1 MTTYISAVFHKD
13 IRTVEF
19 TAANGDKMLRTG
31 GTLAWLLNNPGNLR
45 PGGKYV
51 SMIGQADTASGKFA
65 IFSSVEEG
73 RKEKRALLRR
83 KYNDMTLYNAMHTY
97 APEGEND
104 TAKYLAFVRKKSGA
118 TDQTVIKDMT
128 DEQFNGMV
136 AAMEQYEGFNA
147 NADTRKEKI
156 VHATQVS
163 LSDGAKPLPSFPVV
177 AKTSTG
183 KEKKL
188 TTNAYGVLP
197 AFITSKPGE
206 MVQLFAEEAGKV
218 GTKIGEFV
226 LDQASASLLFARPLV
241 TALAGSQPHNPDG
254 GPRDAKRAPIR
265 YVIQPKDTLGTVASK
280 FKTSVDELVSN
291 NRIRDR
297 NKVFPGEVIWI
308 YGPAPHDSTSGAAAN
323 DAAPAAAKNS
333 YAIKRGD
340 TLSGIADRHGVSVDQ
355 LMAANPAI
363 KDRNKISPGQSINLP
378 TGAKKAE
385 PASTAVTKPKT
396 GQPPASSKPSGPA
409 PSLVKPPPV
418 APPKQP
424 AVKPPAAVDT
434 RPVRSAENQAH
445 PIALVPYSQQRA
457 PWIEHAYAQAKKWSG
472 KKEGVI
478 TKTINFHEEIGYG
491 KQFKTMAGGD
501 NAWCASFVNY
511 CMRKAGYPISSP
523 HPYRARSFAA
533 DTTNYVQIDA
543 PVFGAIALV
552 KTSHV
557 GFVYAL
563 DGSSPILLGGNQ
575 SDQINFVKYNP
586 ASLRYYV
593 PKAYLAFAN
602 KELKDPKLDA
612 THAKTLNDALGIV
625 VVTKASG
632 NER

>member
-128 DEQFNGMV
+128 DDQFNGMV

-147 NADTRKEKI
+147 NSDTRKEKI

-226 LDQASASLLFARPLV
+226 LDQASTSLLFARPLV
-241 TALAGSQPHNPDG
+241 TALAGSQPHNPDSS
-254 GPRDAKRAPIR
+254 PRDAKRAPIR

-308 YGPAPHDSTSGAAAN
+308 YGPAPQGSTSGAAAN
-323 DAAPAAAKNS
+323 DAAPAAARNS

-378 TGAKKAE
+378 AGAKKAE

-396 GQPPASSKPSGPA
+396 SQPPASSKPSGPA
-409 PSLVKPPPV
+409 PRFNW
-418 APPKQP
+418 P
-424 AVKPPAAVDT
+424 AVSSVARMAAWKFSM
-434 RPVRSAENQAH
+434 P
-445 PIALVPYSQQRA
+445 ALV
-457 PWIEHAYAQAKKWSG
+457 EAYMDR
-472 KKEGVI
+472 
-478 TKTINFHEEIGYG
+478 YG
-491 KQFKTMAGGD
+491 
-501 NAWCASFVNY
+501 
-511 CMRKAGYPISSP
+511 
-523 HPYRARSFAA
+523 
-533 DTTNYVQIDA
+533 
-543 PVFGAIALV
+543 
-552 KTSHV
+552 
-557 GFVYAL
+557 
-563 DGSSPILLGGNQ
+563 
-575 SDQINFVKYNP
+575 
-586 ASLRYYV
+586 
-593 PKAYLAFAN
+593 
-602 KELKDPKLDA
+602 
-612 THAKTLNDALGIV
+612 
-625 VVTKASG
+625 
-632 NER
+632 

>member
-65 IFSSVEEG
+65 IFSSAEEG

-147 NADTRKEKI
+147 NSDTRKEKI

-226 LDQASASLLFARPLV
+226 LDQASTSLLFARPLV
-241 TALAGSQPHNPDG
+241 TALAGSQPHNPDSS
-254 GPRDAKRAPIR
+254 PRDAKRAPIR

-297 NKVFPGEVIWI
+297 KKVFP
-308 YGPAPHDSTSGAAAN
+308 
-323 DAAPAAAKNS
+323 
-333 YAIKRGD
+333 
-340 TLSGIADRHGVSVDQ
+340 
-355 LMAANPAI
+355 
-363 KDRNKISPGQSINLP
+363 
-378 TGAKKAE
+378 
-385 PASTAVTKPKT
+385 
-396 GQPPASSKPSGPA
+396 
-409 PSLVKPPPV
+409 
-418 APPKQP
+418 
-424 AVKPPAAVDT
+424 
-434 RPVRSAENQAH
+434 
-445 PIALVPYSQQRA
+445 
-457 PWIEHAYAQAKKWSG
+457 
-472 KKEGVI
+472 
-478 TKTINFHEEIGYG
+478 
-491 KQFKTMAGGD
+491 
-501 NAWCASFVNY
+501 
-511 CMRKAGYPISSP
+511 
-523 HPYRARSFAA
+523 AR
-533 DTTNYVQIDA
+533 
-543 PVFGAIALV
+543 
-552 KTSHV
+552 
-557 GFVYAL
+557 
-563 DGSSPILLGGNQ
+563 
-575 SDQINFVKYNP
+575 
-586 ASLRYYV
+586 
-593 PKAYLAFAN
+593 
-602 KELKDPKLDA
+602 
-612 THAKTLNDALGIV
+612 
-625 VVTKASG
+625 
-632 NER
+632 